1 MPRSPL
7 AYLNDIVVC
16 CDAIAETLDG
26 ADLTAYASNRTLRSA
41 VERELTIIGEAFN
54 SLSQIDP
61 DLAARI
67 SHARMIVGFRN
78 LLVHDYA
85 AIVDSAVW
93 AIAQTDAPFLRQEC
107 LGLIEELTSAD

>member
-7 AYLNDIVVC
+7 AYLNDIVVS

-26 ADLTAYASNRTLRSA
+26 ADLSIYVAKRTLRSA
-41 VERELTIIGEAFN
+41 VEREFTIIGEAVN
-54 SLSQIDP
+54 SLSKISP
-61 DLAARI
+61 DFAGRI

-78 LLVHDYA
+78 LLVHDYP

-93 AIAQTDAPFLRQEC
+93 AIAHTDAPVLKMEC
-107 LGLIEELTSAD
+107 LALIEELTAAD